1 MNDRGIMTYEGIRP
15 TIHAQAF
22 VAPGAHVIGKVK
34 IGAQASIWYN
44 CVLRGD
50 EEAIHIG
57 ARSNIQ
63 DGTVVHTSL
72 GVCDTWIGE
81 NVLIG
86 HMCVIH
92 GCRLEDRAFVGMG
105 AVVLDEAVIE
115 GGAMLAAGALLT
127 PGKRIPRGQL
137 WAGSPAKY
145 MRDLRPDEIAG
156 HAVMVED
163 YVQLGRK
170 YTAALMPVDEAG
182 F

>member
-1 MNDRGIMTYEGIRP
+1 
-15 TIHAQAF
+15 
-22 VAPGAHVIGKVK
+22 
-34 IGAQASIWYN
+34 
-44 CVLRGD
+44 
-50 EEAIHIG
+50 
-57 ARSNIQ
+57 
-63 DGTVVHTSL
+63 
-72 GVCDTWIGE
+72 
-81 NVLIG
+81 
-86 HMCVIH
+86 MCVIH

-137 WAGSPAKY
+137 WAGSPAKF

-170 YTAALMPVDEAG
+170 YTAALMSID
-182 F
+182 